1 MAFYRVKT
9 GLFFYAC
16 YVIIQ
21 YNDYKTLLKREVSLR
36 SVVIK
41 LHGLFDLKIDLLMQI
56 LSTVRIVLLPIVTN
70 VVILKYGKG
79 TVHGV
84 ALYVFICNT

>member
-1 MAFYRVKT
+1 
-9 GLFFYAC
+9 
-16 YVIIQ
+16 
-21 YNDYKTLLKREVSLR
+21 
-36 SVVIK
+36 
-41 LHGLFDLKIDLLMQI
+41 MQI